1 MKDLCYPEGE
11 VGVRERREREKEALR
26 QEILDAARELFVAEG
41 YENVSM
47 RKIAD
52 RIEYSPTTIYLYFK
66 DKAQILEEICDETF
80 AKMIAKLEEI
90 STGDDD
96 ALAKLRRG
104 MHAYVRFGLA
114 HPHHYILTFL
124 VPLSADDMPEDFS
137 MHGSLG
143 WKAFSMLRSMVQDCI
158 DAGAFKAG
166 DVDVMSQALWT
177 MIHGVTAL
185 QITDCVFPWVER
197 DVLIDQVVDA
207 AVEGMRAR
215 P

>member
-1 MKDLCYPEGE
+1 M
-11 VGVRERREREKEALR
+11 GVRERREREKEALR

-66 DKAQILEEICDETF
+66 DKAEILREICDETF

-96 ALAKLRRG
+96 AIAKLRRG

-124 VPLSADDMPEDFS
+124 VPLSAEDMPEDFS

-143 WKAFSMLRSMVQDCI
+143 WKAFGMLRSMVQDCI
-158 DAGAFKAG
+158 DAGSFKSG

-185 QITDCVFPWVER
+185 LITDCVFPWVER